1 LAPLAA
7 LAEPTAATT
16 HVVQPGETLWDIADN
31 LGIDTATLVKL
42 NGLDDANLLSVGQPL
57 SVPGTVPRATPPA
70 VSSVAAAATAR
81 TYTVA
86 DGDTLWAIAQQF
98 GTTTTA
104 LVEANHLDD
113 ADHLALG
120 TQLVVPGAAGA
131 ATAPAPAPANAD
143 ARQPAAA
150 PPAALRGQASPAATS
165 AATPRRSL
173 LVSYTVQPG

>member
-1 LAPLAA
+1 MPHPRWRSAALAAGALSLVLAPLAA

-42 NGLDDANLLSVGQPL
+42 NGLDNANLLSVGQSL
-57 SVPGTVPRATPPA
+57 SVPGNVPRATPPA

-98 GTTTTA
+98 GTTTAA

-131 ATAPAPAPANAD
+131 
-143 ARQPAAA
+143 
-150 PPAALRGQASPAATS
+150 
-165 AATPRRSL
+165 
-173 LVSYTVQPG
+173 